1 MNIGVRPHK
10 EFTKEIPADAIDE
23 SDTLINDAISA
34 ALSIGNENP
43 FEEDMDYD
51 MLDDDLD
58 LEYIEEG

>member
-43 FEEDMDYD
+43 FEEDSAP
-51 MLDDDLD
+51 
-58 LEYIEEG
+58 INSKR